1 MVMKMKISKQDMLNY
16 FKDNPTAF
24 KEIQQQ
30 VQDKQN
36 SLEGKRPYYAITKNE
51 LKQYLTQQAQAHNLQ
66 FVAISKNEFAF
77 QNPTTK
83 KQVKFCFAN
92 GKDYTIDPKNQDS
105 LTNFQAK
112 SWHRLDP
119 DFLTHHVSD
128 YFVFFIS
135 RRLDHRIWAIT
146 FRYPEILKMLQD
158 KQNFYFGITKT
169 NEIIE
174 DRDNENHTYKREH
187 LDLKLIFN
195 DPRLQN

>member
-1 MVMKMKISKQDMLNY
+1 MIDMQITKQAMLEY
-16 FKDNPTAF
+16 FKANPQAF

-30 VQDKQN
+30 VSDKQN
-36 SLEGKRPYYAITKNE
+36 NLAVKRQYYAVTKQE
-51 LKQYLTQQAQAHNLQ
+51 LKQYLQQQAEAHDLQ
-66 FVAISKNEFAF
+66 FVVISKNEFAF
-77 QNPTTK
+77 QNPTTS

-92 GKDYTIDPKNQDS
+92 GKDYAVDPRSQDDLS
-105 LTNFQAK
+105 NFQAK

-119 DFLTHHVSD
+119 TVLTHHTSD

-146 FRYPEILKMLQD
+146 FRYPELLKMLQA
-158 KQNFYFGITKT
+158 KQNFYFGITNA

-174 DRDNENHTYKREH
+174 DRDNENHTYNREH
-187 LDLKLIFN
+187 LDLELIFN